1 MKYILLLINELGKN
15 PLAVITAMLLIA
27 LGYLYNDVRCFLTT
41 QTATIQDISV
51 ELREHSL
58 RLQRLE
64 EYHLQQLQ
72 KEHEHELN
80 KDKNL

>member
-1 MKYILLLINELGKN
+1 
-15 PLAVITAMLLIA
+15 MLLIA